1 MSQRISI
8 RSKPLS
14 DLGKPIQTNVTR
26 KAELEYLSS
35 MLPQLRKM
43 ALGLQED
50 TLARLLEMAMMEAH
64 LQLRMETYHSTGS

>member
-14 DLGKPIQTNVTR
+14 GLGKPIETSVTR

-43 ALGLQED
+43 ALGLQEE